1 MPASPSRYEICV
13 RGCLGEMMLQA
24 FPGLRA
30 EIREGQTVLTAEFVD
45 QAALQGILAEIGAL
59 GLELLEVRR
68 LPLD

>member
-1 MPASPSRYEICV
+1 MPASPPRYEIYI
-13 RGCLGEMMLQA
+13 RGCLGETMLQA

-30 EIREGQTVLTAEFVD
+30 ETREGQTVLTGELVD

>member
-1 MPASPSRYEICV
+1 MPAPPSRYEICI
-13 RGCLGEMMLQA
+13 RGSLGEMMLQA

-30 EIREGQTVLTAEFVD
+30 EIREGQTVLTGELVD
-45 QAALQGILAEIGAL
+45 QAALQGVLAVIGAL